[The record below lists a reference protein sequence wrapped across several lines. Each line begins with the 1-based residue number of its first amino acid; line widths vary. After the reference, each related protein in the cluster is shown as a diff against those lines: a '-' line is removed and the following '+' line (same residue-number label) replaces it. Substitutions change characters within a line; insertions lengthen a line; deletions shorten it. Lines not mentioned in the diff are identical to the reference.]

1 MLNRGNWQEL
11 EWSFARG
18 KIYVRMCERVREREK
33 AVVSKQMKEGDA
45 HRVWD

>member
-18 KIYVRMCERVREREK
+18 KIYVRMCERVRERESGCVQ
-33 AVVSKQMKEGDA
+33 ANDRGS
-45 HRVWD
+45 RT